1 MGKLVRCRMCSATYE
16 RSIFQGFA
24 RERSSFD
31 CYGCGTELER
41 WNTNLVP
48 TYSIVV
54 LPWTGHQI
62 ATALIGPGT
71 PG

>member
-16 RSIFQGFA
+16 RSTFQGFA